1 MYNRGL
7 TLQGK
12 DRKLVTASLIN
23 LQAEKRFVLGKKV
36 KTLRKAGW
44 TPVHLFGPGIESQAL
59 QVETPH
65 LHRVLTESGRNRPIS
80 LTVST
85 DSDQILVFV
94 KDIQFHPLTSIPIH
108 VDLIR
113 VSISENTRVNIPLL
127 ITGEAPAVTRLG
139 GRISLE
145 LETILVEC
153 PPLETPESI
162 SVDVSSLATFESSIR
177 AADLSTP
184 PGITIVTDGEQL
196 IARALP
202 SVTTETSSL
211 EPVQGS
217 NAGAE
222 AQEILS
228 NNENL
233 TETPNPPE
241 EEAGNS

>member
-7 TLQGK
+7 TLQDK
-12 DRKLVTASLIN
+12 DRKLVTASLIK
-23 LQAEKRFVLGKKV
+23 LQAENRIVLGKKV

-44 TPVHLFGPGIESQAL
+44 TPVHLFGPGIESQSL

-65 LHRVLTESGRNRPIS
+65 LHKVLTESGRSRPIA

-85 DSDQILVFV
+85 DSAQIIVFV

-108 VDLIR
+108 VDFIR

-127 ITGEAPAVTRLG
+127 ITGEAPAVTELG
-139 GRISLE
+139 GTISLE

-162 SVDVSSLATFESSIR
+162 SIDVSLLTTFESSIR
-177 AADLSTP
+177 AGDIATP
-184 PGITIVTDGEQL
+184 PGITIVTEGDQL

-202 SVTTETSSL
+202 PATTETSSL
-211 EPVQGS
+211 EPVQES
-217 NAGAE
+217 VEGAE
-222 AQEILS
+222 AQETPS
-228 NNENL
+228 NDENL
-233 TETPNPPE
+233 IENPNLAE
-241 EEAGNS
+241 EEAENS